1 MPSPP
6 ASSKG
11 ESDIENTAE
20 LPSLQPA
27 ANPGSGDRRPSATDT
42 WIAPPLAGARAAE
55 APATPGP
62 AEARHGDSAV
72 QTLTVRLRETQGL
85 LTGKDARLRQ
95 IEQARDG
102 GREAAAADGRRAA
115 TREQQA

>member
-27 ANPGSGDRRPSATDT
+27 ANPGSGDRRSSATDT
-42 WIAPPLAGARAAE
+42 WIAPPLAGARSAE

-62 AEARHGDSAV
+62 ADARHGDSAV
-72 QTLTVRLRETQGL
+72 QTLTGRLRETQGL
-85 LTGKDARLRQ
+85 LAGKDERLRQ
-95 IEQARDG
+95 VEHPPHQAPPAP
-102 GREAAAADGRRAA
+102 AAARR
-115 TREQQA
+115 R

>member
-20 LPSLQPA
+20 LPSLQPT

-42 WIAPPLAGARAAE
+42 WIAPPLAGASFVARWSSKPLSELFDYMRTAMPLNSPGGLSSQQNADLLAFILKKSGYE
-55 APATPGP
+55 AGTMALP
-62 AEARHGDSAV
+62 DSS
-72 QTLTVRLRETQGL
+72 EK
-85 LTGKDARLRQ
+85 LTGLRISAR
-95 IEQARDG
+95 
-102 GREAAAADGRRAA
+102 
-115 TREQQA
+115 